1 MFPKTNTPKEYPN
14 SNTSWHDRSL
24 SAIAVGAKATFQ
36 ATPVAGNKTWDAGR
50 CDLPGPTAWQRWFV
64 DDRQRDNGKTRWLVK
79 DSYELD
85 ISCMYILYIVYNI
98 WFYGCRMNRM
108 WLKSLVGHDV
118 HLYIRCML
126 NDWRLN
132 WYVYPDLVG
141 LIMSCYVARWN
152 LDLQKRKIGIVNDRD
167 GSNSTNVERL
177 RKAFHQMF
185 YGFEASFLS
194 RVFNSNSPISS
205 ESYQKM
211 VETCLKSSVL
221 SWTNE
226 PPCHMRPL
234 CSSLHGIYV
243 SFTLC
248 NSRGIGKLIQVP
260 AKIVRSSTPN
270 SSSNLAKSKQKTLGD
285 VGANVGWVLQQESLF
300 KLCSKTKELKNQ
312 PTCPS
317 RIRSTS
323 K

>member
-1 MFPKTNTPKEYPN
+1 MIVE
-14 SNTSWHDRSL
+14 W
-24 SAIAVGAKATFQ
+24 IV
-36 ATPVAGNKTWDAGR
+36 
-50 CDLPGPTAWQRWFV
+50 CDWKVLWGMMC
-64 DDRQRDNGKTRWLVK
+64 
-79 DSYELD
+79 
-85 ISCMYILYIVYNI
+85 ISI
-98 WFYGCRMNRM
+98 
-108 WLKSLVGHDV
+108 
-118 HLYIRCML
+118 
-126 NDWRLN
+126 
-132 WYVYPDLVG
+132 YVYRFIVVVCSMIVDW
-141 LIMSCYVARWN
+141 IDMYTKTRWN

-167 GSNSTNVERL
+167 GSNSTNFERL

-185 YGFEASFLS
+185 YSFDVFFLS

-234 CSSLHGIYV
+234 CSSLHGIYL

-270 SSSNLAKSKQKTLGD
+270 SSSRCWGKC
-285 VGANVGWVLQQESLF
+285 WVLQQESLF
-300 KLCSKTKELKNQ
+300 KLCSKTKELKNH